1 MTDDL
6 TVLIVDDDFRIA
18 RLHEG
23 LVEQTTGF
31 RSVGTA
37 NSVHAALAV
46 LETTH
51 PDLVLLDAYLPDGSG
66 LDLLRRIEP
75 DVILVTAAD
84 DAQTV
89 RRALRGGAI
98 SYLVKPFAPELLV
111 ARLAAYA
118 AYRASLRTARP
129 LDQAAID
136 RAMQAMRPGRVAS
149 SERPATEQAVLDALA
164 AADEELSAP
173 EIAER
178 VGVSRATAQRYLGAL
193 ARDRVVDVQL
203 KYGSTGRPEH
213 RYRVLRP
220 RG

>member
-1 MTDDL
+1 VTDDL

-23 LVEQTTGF
+23 IVAQAPGF
-31 RSVGTA
+31 RPVGTA
-37 NSVHAALAV
+37 SSVRAALAV
-46 LETTH
+46 LDSER

-66 LDLLRRIEP
+66 VDLVRRIEP

-84 DAQTV
+84 DAATV
-89 RRALRGGAI
+89 RRALRGGAV
-98 SYLVKPFAPELLV
+98 SYLVKPFAPELLA

-118 AYRASLRTARP
+118 AFRAGLATDRP
-129 LDQAAID
+129 LDQAGID
-136 RAMQAMRPGRVAS
+136 RAVQALRPGRAS
-149 SERPATEQAVLDALA
+149 AQARPATEQAVLDALSA
-164 AADEELSAP
+164 SDEELSAP

-203 KYGSTGRPEH
+203 NYGSTGRPEH
-213 RYRVLRP
+213 RYRILRP
-220 RG
+220 R

>member
-23 LVEQTTGF
+23 IVAQAPGF
-31 RSVGTA
+31 RPVGTA
-37 NSVHAALAV
+37 SSVRAALAV
-46 LETTH
+46 LDSER
-51 PDLVLLDAYLPDGSG
+51 PDLV
-66 LDLLRRIEP
+66 RRIEP

-84 DAQTV
+84 DAATV
-89 RRALRGGAI
+89 RRALRGGAV
-98 SYLVKPFAPELLV
+98 SYLVKPFAPELLT

-118 AYRASLRTARP
+118 AFRAGLATDRP
-129 LDQAAID
+129 LDQAGID
-136 RAMQAMRPGRVAS
+136 RAIQALRPGRAS
-149 SERPATEQAVLDALA
+149 AQARPATEQAVLDALSA
-164 AADEELSAP
+164 SDEELSAP

-203 KYGSTGRPEH
+203 NYGSTGRPEH
-213 RYRVLRP
+213 RYRILRP
-220 RG
+220 R

>member
-23 LVEQTTGF
+23 IVAQAPGF
-31 RSVGTA
+31 RPVGTA
-37 NSVHAALAV
+37 SSVRAALAV
-46 LETTH
+46 LDSER

-66 LDLLRRIEP
+66 VDLVRRIEP

-84 DAQTV
+84 DAATV
-89 RRALRGGAI
+89 RRALRGGAV
-98 SYLVKPFAPELLV
+98 SYLVKPFAPELLA

-118 AYRASLRTARP
+118 AFRAGLATDRP
-129 LDQAAID
+129 LDQAGID
-136 RAMQAMRPGRVAS
+136 RAIQALRPGRAS
-149 SERPATEQAVLDALA
+149 TQARPATEQAVLDALSA
-164 AADEELSAP
+164 SDEELSAP

-203 KYGSTGRPEH
+203 NYGSTGRPEH
-213 RYRVLRP
+213 RYRILRP
-220 RG
+220 R

>member
-6 TVLIVDDDFRIA
+6 TVLIVVDDFRIA

-23 LVEQTTGF
+23 IVEQAPGF

-37 NSVHAALAV
+37 GSVRAALAV
-46 LETTH
+46 LDTSR

-66 LDLLRRIEP
+66 IDLVRRIEP

-84 DAQTV
+84 DPATV
-89 RRALRGGAI
+89 RRALRGGAV
-98 SYLVKPFAPELLV
+98 SYLVKPFAPELLT

-118 AYRASLRTARP
+118 AFRAGLASDRP
-129 LDQAAID
+129 LDQAGID
-136 RAMQAMRPGRVAS
+136 RAIHALRPGRVSAR
-149 SERPATEQAVLDALA
+149 ERPATEQAVLDALSA
-164 AADEELSAP
+164 SDAELSAP

-203 KYGSTGRPEH
+203 NYGSTGRPEH
-213 RYRVLRP
+213 RYRILRP
-220 RG
+220 R

>member
-23 LVEQTTGF
+23 IVAQAPGF
-31 RSVGTA
+31 RPVGTA
-37 NSVHAALAV
+37 SSVRAALAV
-46 LETTH
+46 LDSER

-66 LDLLRRIEP
+66 VDLVRRIEP

-84 DAQTV
+84 DAATV
-89 RRALRGGAI
+89 RRALRGGAV
-98 SYLVKPFAPELLV
+98 SYLVKPFAPELLA

-118 AYRASLRTARP
+118 AFRAGLATDRP
-129 LDQAAID
+129 LDQAGID
-136 RAMQAMRPGRVAS
+136 RAIQALRPGRAS
-149 SERPATEQAVLDALA
+149 AQSRPATEQAVLDALSA
-164 AADEELSAP
+164 SDEELSAP

-203 KYGSTGRPEH
+203 NYGSTGRPEH
-213 RYRVLRP
+213 RYRILRP
-220 RG
+220 R

>member
-6 TVLIVDDDFRIA
+6 TVLVVDDDFRIA

-23 LVEQTTGF
+23 IVDQAPGF
-31 RSVGTA
+31 RAVGTA
-37 NSVHAALAV
+37 GSVRAALAV
-46 LETTH
+46 LDTSR

-66 LDLLRRIEP
+66 IDLVRRIEP

-84 DAQTV
+84 DPATV
-89 RRALRGGAI
+89 RRALRGGAV
-98 SYLVKPFAPELLV
+98 SYLVKPFAPELLT

-118 AYRASLRTARP
+118 AFRAGLASDRP
-129 LDQAAID
+129 LDQAGID
-136 RAMQAMRPGRVAS
+136 RAIHALRPGRVSAR
-149 SERPATEQAVLDALA
+149 ERPATEQAVLDALSA
-164 AADEELSAP
+164 SDAELSAP

-203 KYGSTGRPEH
+203 NYGSTGRPEH
-213 RYRVLRP
+213 RYRILRP
-220 RG
+220 R